1 MKLTALFV
9 ARYGMRFW
17 WGLMKKVDKK
27 PQFKFMEPSDGKFSV
42 YNRILVA
49 YEGVIWACDNVCTAT
64 VLGAFF
70 RCLQLEMLEEGTE
83 TDMIDLHAFVS
94 GVAWFG
100 QVEDDDYST
109 FMPHPQLLSLMSNRL
124 IPGSRLFYPYP
135 SMGMMQ
141 PAPPMPGMSPHPPQE
156 EPEPKRQKLQE
167 SALVPQDRFISQHPS
182 HIFRVPLGSG
192 GAGGIEITVQ
202 SLWEKSGKFEGE
214 NISEVVE
221 T

>member
-1 MKLTALFV
+1 GVDCFACLDIEGYSANMPPPQRLSVMIDHPTLMQPDMTVQLAQNEGATHECIELKELGVMKLTALFV

-124 IPGSRLFYPYP
+124 IPGSLVTHFQGP
-135 SMGMMQ
+135 S
-141 PAPPMPGMSPHPPQE
+141 
-156 EPEPKRQKLQE
+156 
-167 SALVPQDRFISQHPS
+167 
-182 HIFRVPLGSG
+182 RVRRSR
-192 GAGGIEITVQ
+192 
-202 SLWEKSGKFEGE
+202 WD
-214 NISEVVE
+214 
-221 T
+221 